1 MVFTSKHH
9 PETTME
15 AKVKM
20 LGSWWVVYWDEN
32 RPFDVVHLKAHTED
46 EAKREVIARNLERK
60 PDVAAR

>member
-1 MVFTSKHH
+1 
-9 PETTME
+9 ME

-46 EAKREVIARNLERK
+46 EAKREVIARKLERK